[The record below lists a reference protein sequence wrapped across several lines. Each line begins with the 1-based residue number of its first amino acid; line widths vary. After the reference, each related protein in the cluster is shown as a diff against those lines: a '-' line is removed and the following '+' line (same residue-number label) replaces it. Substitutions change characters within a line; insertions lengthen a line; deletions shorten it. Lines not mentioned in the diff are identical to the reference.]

1 VKVPLP
7 AAGRRN
13 APTATATQLI
23 GVRPIGKSVNIDEP
37 SHPPAISAKYGS
49 LEQQSLTIL
58 VHLFLL
64 KICLG
69 NQETTMDAT
78 RSHTAGPTKATLNA
92 SELVTVESALG
103 GDLLKAGALSMRE
116 IDGPLSHRQKSSLKG

>member
-64 KICLG
+64 QNMSRESG
-69 NQETTMDAT
+69 NNNGCNKVTYGWANK
-78 RSHTAGPTKATLNA
+78 SNA
-92 SELVTVESALG
+92 QCIGVGHSRVSAWW
-103 GDLLKAGALSMRE
+103 
-116 IDGPLSHRQKSSLKG
+116 